1 MLEIIYKN
9 GKTFTIF
16 GEIQK
21 QKLHQHKGLI
31 SVKKI
36 RINKI
41 VVSNKVSFG
50 KTGFKYF
57 IDYKGATN
65 RAFCIFFPKMSA
77 YKKDFDETKHK
88 AFLIKDDELL
98 KKYNEILEK
107 VKLISKKNLIL
118 NQYTM
123 KNI

>member
-1 MLEIIYKN
+1 ME
-9 GKTFTIF
+9 KTFTIF

-21 QKLHQHKGLI
+21 QKLHEHKGLI

-36 RINKI
+36 GINKI
-41 VVSNKVSFG
+41 VVSNKFSFG

-77 YKKDFDETKHK
+77 YKKTLMK
-88 AFLIKDDELL
+88 LNIKLF
-98 KKYNEILEK
+98 
-107 VKLISKKNLIL
+107 
-118 NQYTM
+118 
-123 KNI
+123 